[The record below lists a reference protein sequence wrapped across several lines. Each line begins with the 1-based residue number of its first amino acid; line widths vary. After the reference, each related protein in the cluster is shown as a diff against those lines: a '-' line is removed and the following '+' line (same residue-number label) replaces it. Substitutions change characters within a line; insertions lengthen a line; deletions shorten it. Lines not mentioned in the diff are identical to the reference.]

1 MGPRQ
6 ARSIGP
12 AAQRRRWTYQR
23 AASPWFSPA
32 IAVTATVA
40 VFAMAFVSMTS
51 LRETRARRFV
61 PEAPVSISLAV
72 RPPIR
77 TPPPS
82 PRPISRRN
90 SRPEAPNP
98 ANAAAPAAV
107 DSGSFRNLGRD
118 TAAAAPQPRAAEP
131 AAASIPHG
139 VAMPSLRDSRTGPEY
154 VPAWIAAGTKVL
166 GPTGSAKL
174 RDSISDALKPAAEAR
189 AWARPMSVETRS
201 EIAETQRQA
210 SMLDRRATTAGNS
223 RDVHAMSGQG
233 VGGVGGVGVGGSI
246 GVPLFSRGPSAAQ
259 RARDAKVEA
268 ENRAIMQ
275 RLAER
280 ARAKRDSIR
289 RDSIR
294 ADSARNAT
302 TARRPARGH

>member
-6 ARSIGP
+6 GRSSGP
-12 AAQRRRWTYQR
+12 AAQRRRWTYR
-23 AASPWFSPA
+23 REASPWFSPA
-32 IAVTATVA
+32 IAAAATAV
-40 VFAMAFVSMTS
+40 VFGTAFVSMTS
-51 LRETRARRFV
+51 LRNARARPLV
-61 PEAPVSISLAV
+61 PEAPVPINLAV
-72 RPPIR
+72 RPAIR

-82 PRPISRRN
+82 PRPTSRHVAP
-90 SRPEAPNP
+90 PEETPVNP
-98 ANAAAPAAV
+98 QPPAAV
-107 DSGSFRNLGRD
+107 DSGSLRNSARD
-118 TAAAAPQPRAAEP
+118 TAAAPRSRAAEP
-131 AAASIPHG
+131 NAASIPRG
-139 VAMPSLRDSRTGPEY
+139 VAMPSGIGSRTGPEY
-154 VPAWIAAGTKVL
+154 TPAWVAAGTKLL
-166 GPTGSAKL
+166 GPAGSAQL

-189 AWARPMSVETRS
+189 AWARPMSAGTRA

-210 SMLDRRATTAGNS
+210 SILDRRTMTAGNS
-223 RDVHAMSGQG
+223 RDLHAMSGQG